1 MANDVMMVLL
11 EATIASTL
19 AILLVAA
26 LRVPLRRH
34 LGAAAAHA
42 LWSCVPLAC
51 VAILLPARQA
61 ETQWALPLV
70 AVVQP
75 MPVTGAGEAVP
86 FPSLS
91 SWLPCLCWP
100 APTVLRI
107 RLPLHSLASSGGR
120 AGRPP
125 AAPAFL
131 PATPSTARPAR

>member
-75 MPVTGAGEAVP
+75 MPVP
-86 FPSLS
+86 RKPPSCDVC
-91 SWLPCLCWP
+91 PD
-100 APTVLRI
+100 T
-107 RLPLHSLASSGGR
+107 ASSLCDCVIPDQLDGFVLGLR
-120 AGRPP
+120 
-125 AAPAFL
+125 
-131 PATPSTARPAR
+131 